1 MKYKRKSNVEV
12 ISMFMTQGSPMN
24 QAFVIEAINR
34 YAEQLIK
41 NKEQVIKEM
50 NSGWVNGEVWVG
62 CAEQWINH
70 DLYHTNYY

>member
-1 MKYKRKSNVEV
+1 MKNKPKTNVEIV
-12 ISMFMTQGSPMN
+12 EMFMTHGSPMN
-24 QAFVIEAINR
+24 QMFVIEAINR

-50 NSGWVNGEVWVG
+50 NSSWINGQSWVG

-70 DLYHTNYY
+70 DNYHRN